1 MINHLLFVNDSLIFC
16 KANSSESQKLLNLLE
31 NYAMALGQR
40 INTGKTIMIFS
51 WNVKERDKT
60 EIIALWETSNQQNY
74 DKYLGLPPIIERSWK
89 KDIFGCQ
96 SKDME
101 MATILER

>member
-1 MINHLLFVNDSLIFC
+1 MINHLLFADDSFNFC

-31 NYAMALGQR
+31 NYANALGQR

-74 DKYLGLPPIIERSWK
+74 DKYLGLPPIIERS
-89 KDIFGCQ
+89 
-96 SKDME
+96 
-101 MATILER
+101 